1 MKRCW
6 INYAIDVLLFL
17 TGLTLAISS
26 LLIWVVFPKG
36 YNPQWLL
43 WIAIHK
49 WSGFALG
56 IEVLLHIVLHWR
68 WLVTMTVRIFGGRKN
83 SQCDATDG

>member
-17 TGLTLAISS
+17 TALTLAISS
-26 LLIWVVFPKG
+26 LLIWVVLPKG

-49 WSGFALG
+49 WSGLALF
-56 IEVLLHIVLHWR
+56 IAAFLHIALHWR
-68 WLVTMTVRIFGGRKN
+68 WLVTMTKRMLNRN
-83 SQCDATDG
+83 H